1 MELQFRLY
9 VPHPAIRKARIKKAE
24 HEIKLAKEAAS
35 TEENAVILRIREEYE
50 QLQYLKAKI
59 EILKKENTAA
69 LSYSQ
74 NQSKMLE
81 NGLITIDK
89 IEYVDSDGIS
99 VDAAEL
105 EYLSQLDKIAAMV
118 GLRASTQIRVTDNI
132 IRPSINLDETHH

>member
-1 MELQFRLY
+1 M
-9 VPHPAIRKARIKKAE
+9 
-24 HEIKLAKEAAS
+24 
-35 TEENAVILRIREEYE
+35 ILRIREEYE

-59 EILKKENTAA
+59 EILKKETTAA

-132 IRPSINLDETHH
+132 ISPSINLDETHLEYLISCLLYTSPSPRD